1 MGMSIETIKTFKD
14 LNAWKHA
21 HEVVLETYRITKNF
35 PNDEQFGLTNQ
46 MRRASVSVTSN
57 IAEGFGRLTK
67 KDKAHFYS
75 IAKGSLFEL
84 QSQLQIAYDLQY
96 LDKQFFEKINKDI
109 ERTLKLTYGLIK
121 SAMDH

>member
-1 MGMSIETIKTFKD
+1 MGMREHKITSFKD
-14 LNAWKHA
+14 LDAWKQA
-21 HEVVLETYRITKNF
+21 RAIVLNVYKITKEF
-35 PNDEQFGLTNQ
+35 PRDEQFGLTNQ
-46 MRRASVSVTSN
+46 MRRASVSITSN

-84 QSQLQIAYDLQY
+84 QSQLQISYDLQY
-96 LDKQFFEKINKDI
+96 LDQEFFEKINKDL
-109 ERTLKLTYGLIK
+109 ENALRLTYGLIK